1 MVNPVKPALAILG
14 RRIRERRQIKGWS
27 QEELADRAKL
37 DRSYIG
43 GIERGERNITVLKLC
58 QVAGALKLDLG
69 DLMRGMPSGA
79 AR

>member
-1 MVNPVKPALAILG
+1 MAKPTKSVLAALG
-14 RRIRERRQIKGWS
+14 HRIRARRSIKGWS

-58 QVAGALKLDLG
+58 QIAAALGLDLAALG
-69 DLMRGMPSGA
+69 RGLP
-79 AR
+79 R

>member
-1 MVNPVKPALAILG
+1 MVNPVKPTLGVLG
-14 RRIRERRQIKGWS
+14 RRIRERRQVKGWS

-58 QVAGALKLDLG
+58 QVAAALKLDLG
-69 DLMRGMPSGA
+69 SLMRGLPSAA

>member
-1 MVNPVKPALAILG
+1 MVNPVKPTLAVLG
-14 RRIRERRQIKGWS
+14 RRIRERRQVKGWS

-58 QVAGALKLDLG
+58 QVAAALKLDLG
-69 DLMRGMPSGA
+69 SLMRGLLSGA

>member
-1 MVNPVKPALAILG
+1 MVKTDRAVLVLLG
-14 RRIRERRQIKGWS
+14 QRIRARRLSKGWS

-58 QVAGALKLDLG
+58 QVASPLVLDPGVLLQGIRGARSL
-69 DLMRGMPSGA
+69 
-79 AR
+79 

>member
-1 MVNPVKPALAILG
+1 MAKPPKSVLSALG
-14 RRIRERRQIKGWS
+14 DRIRERRRSKGWS

-58 QVAGALKLDLG
+58 QIAAALGADLADLG
-69 DLMRGMPSGA
+69 RGLP
-79 AR
+79 R